1 VARVLFLT
9 SSFPSD
15 PEDGVCGYVYDL
27 ARRLTVDHGHDVRV
41 LAPESN
47 DGRGVGGFEPVRV
60 ERFTY
65 PWFGRK
71 RFHADTDLGALVRA
85 SRAHGEAGIFS
96 ATFAARA
103 LRAARWADV
112 VCSHWLVPAGLA
124 GALVRRRSRP
134 HVAVAHGGDVH
145 LLAST
150 PGGGAVARTVAAR
163 SDRLVFVSAD
173 LAGRFS
179 HLAPGAERRS
189 EVVPM
194 GADLGPAAAQ
204 DEVARLRATLD
215 TETRVVALFLGRLVS
230 IKGVDVLLDAASRA
244 PGVAVWIAGEGPEEE
259 RLRVR
264 AEAARLPV
272 SFFGKVDRM
281 RRRALLEACD
291 VVVMPS
297 RVEPGGRAEGM
308 PVVCAEAFAVGR
320 PVVATRTGGLAE
332 AVEDGR
338 TGFLVPADDAE
349 ALTAALVRL
358 GSDDALAAR
367 LRSGARTAAYGAE
380 RTAAQ
385 FDRILRSVV
394 SDQLSVVGSFRRW
407 RM

>member
-9 SSFPSD
+9 SSFPSA

-27 ARRLTVDHGHDVRV
+27 ARRLTVDHGQDVRV
-41 LAPESN
+41 LAPESI

-65 PWFGRK
+65 PWFGRR
-71 RFHADTDLGALVRA
+71 RFHSDADLGALVRA
-85 SRAHGEAGIFS
+85 SRASRVLGEASIFS

-124 GALVRRRSRP
+124 GALVRRRARP

-145 LLAST
+145 LLTST

-173 LAGRFS
+173 LARRFS
-179 HLAPGAERRS
+179 RLAPGAERRS

-194 GADLGPAAAQ
+194 GADLGPAAAE

-215 TETRVVALFLGRLVS
+215 AETRVVALFLGRLVS

-272 SFFGKVDRM
+272 SFFGKVGRM
-281 RRRALLEACD
+281 RRRVLLEACD

-332 AVEDGR
+332 AVVDGR
-338 TGFLVPADDAE
+338 TGILVPADDAE
-349 ALTAALVRL
+349 ALTAALVRF
-358 GSDDALAAR
+358 GSDDVLAAR

-394 SDQLSVVGSFRRW
+394 SSQ
-407 RM
+407 